1 MSLPTVLLAGALD
14 TKSEEYRLA
23 CDLAAARGLRPL
35 LVDVS
40 VLGQS
45 PVAADITPQAVCEA
59 AGVTLRAVREAADR
73 SASLELMSRGLAR
86 IVADLHT
93 RGAIQGVFAMGGSG
107 ALTVAAPAFR
117 ALPLGVPKVILTT
130 MAASDL
136 SSVIGPSDLL
146 VMPAVVDLAGVNRVN
161 RFQIDRAVA
170 TVAAMIGVPAELD
183 GATPAVGLTMLGV
196 TTIGVTGAAR
206 RLTDA
211 GCEALTFHA
220 NGAGGRVLEALA
232 GSGWLRG
239 VLDLTTGE
247 IASGLLGGTN
257 AAGPERL
264 TVAGAQAIPQVI
276 SVGGCDL
283 VIFGG
288 PDAVPGQ
295 YRQRTLY
302 QHGATATLMR
312 TSVEECALIGAE
324 IARRLAAARG
334 SVTVLLPTDGVSAL
348 SERGGPFEDAAADE
362 ALVASLRSGLAARAT
377 SEVVSGALNTHAFG
391 ERAADLLIA
400 AL

>member
-1 MSLPTVLLAGALD
+1 
-14 TKSEEYRLA
+14 
-23 CDLAAARGLRPL
+23 
-35 LVDVS
+35 VS
-40 VLGQS
+40 VLGEAKV
-45 PVAADITPQAVCEA
+45 PADITPEAVCAA
-59 AGVTLRAVREAADR
+59 AGVTLREVREAADR
-73 SASLELMSRGLAR
+73 STALELMSNGLAR
-86 IVADLHT
+86 IVTDLHT
-93 RGAIQGVFAMGGSG
+93 RGEIHGVLAMGGSG

-136 SSVIGPSDLL
+136 STVIGPSDLL

-170 TVAAMIGVPAELD
+170 TVTAMIGVPAELGG
-183 GATPAVGLTMLGV
+183 GAPAVGLTMLGV
-196 TTIGVTGAAR
+196 TTAGVTGAAQ
-206 RLTDA
+206 RLENA

-247 IASGLLGGTN
+247 IASGLFGGTN

-264 TVAGAQAIPQVI
+264 TVAGAHAIPQVI

-288 PDAVPGQ
+288 PAAVPAQ
-295 YRQRTLY
+295 YRERTLY

-324 IARRLAAARG
+324 IARRLTAARG
-334 SVTVLLPTDGVSAL
+334 QVTVLLPTAGVSAL
-348 SERGGPFEDAAADE
+348 SEKGGPFEDAAADE
-362 ALVASLRSGLAARAT
+362 ALIASLRSGLPASVT
-377 SEVVSGALNTHAFG
+377 CEVVSAALNTPSFG